1 MRHILKILKSVDHQ
15 VVRFFKCS
23 VYLDELV
30 EQELLLS
37 VERLQSTLLRLDEDV
52 KGVKQGLHV

>member
-1 MRHILKILKSVDHQ
+1 MRHILEIVKSVDHQ

-23 VYLDELV
+23 VYLEELV
-30 EQELLLS
+30 EQGLLLS

-52 KGVKQGLHV
+52 KGV